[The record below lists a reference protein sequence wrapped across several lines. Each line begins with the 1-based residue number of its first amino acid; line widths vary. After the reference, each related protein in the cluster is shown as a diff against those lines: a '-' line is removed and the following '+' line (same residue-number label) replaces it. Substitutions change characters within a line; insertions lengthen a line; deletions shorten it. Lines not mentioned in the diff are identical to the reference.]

1 MYSVYGRL
9 AVRFTGRFPVRFT
22 VRFPVR
28 FTVRFTGR
36 FTVWITVG
44 LRSVYGRFTVG
55 HQFSK
60 FLHHICRQL
69 SRLEDHSKY
78 VPNNNRMSQKVPKS
92 DTKCH
97 QKCTKRHP
105 KRIQRASKGHQI
117 GTKTCQGLPKWC
129 PGAKVQILGR
139 FWSYFGSHFGM
150 VFPWF
155 YHKVSILFLHWFSE
169 PFFIILFDF
178 WWKVEPK
185 WFPKS
190 YQNRSR
196 ICTFAPGH
204 HLGRPWHVL
213 VLIWCPFDA
222 FWMTLV
228 FVFPASVFRLFTH
241 QTRHLVLSFNM
252 ENDQRIKA
260 HLLRWFPA
268 IL

>member
-1 MYSVYGRL
+1 M
-9 AVRFTGRFPVRFT
+9 
-22 VRFPVR
+22 
-28 FTVRFTGR
+28 
-36 FTVWITVG
+36 
-44 LRSVYGRFTVG
+44 
-55 HQFSK
+55 
-60 FLHHICRQL
+60 FLWPFWWPNIGSEFYIDL
-69 SRLEDHSKY
+69 SEISTCSNVAEWQKY
-78 VPNNNRMSQKVPKS
+78 VRRFAKS
-92 DTKCH
+92 EKSWVSNFT
-97 QKCTKRHP
+97 
-105 KRIQRASKGHQI
+105 
-117 GTKTCQGLPKWC
+117 
-129 PGAKVQILGR
+129 R
-139 FWSYFGSHFGM
+139 FMIKFGSHFGM

-169 PFFIILFDF
+169 PFFLILSDF

-185 WFPKS
+185 RFPKS
-190 YQNRSR
+190 DQNLPR
-196 ICTFAPGH
+196 IRRFAPRH

-252 ENDQRIKA
+252 ENDQHIKA